1 MGLFKKFI
9 PVGISLLTFAA
20 FVGSVSGSLAWWAY
34 STRVAVS
41 YQGTSVSTSEQLQIG
56 LKLDASIFDDTKV
69 ASLEALGLEEDETVS
84 TAEYRY
90 VFAKAGGGLSAD
102 LIKEYLTI
110 EGRYAISD
118 LAPLSSR
125 TYPDNYAATGHP
137 RDIRLY
143 ENIIAGNVVN
153 TERAETGKYVY
164 LPFAFRILKL
174 NAVSSSDKYAGGR
187 DIYLSKLIAEA
198 SASSPDSTVQK
209 ALRVHFNNGTPSE
222 QFILC
227 ADTSLENNG
236 ETVVAGCL
244 DLNSDGYYDN
254 DAGTE
259 IIYGDRTITS
269 PNTFVQDGTPTHM
282 SDLNNMG
289 VEGDDLADMM
299 NHSTFLAKHYDGNT
313 CYNDYSGITMGT
325 AEYKVLNQIKPNDS
339 HAILTGGMPLCQT
352 SATGGH
358 IAELGTTIW
367 LEGWDHAVVDK
378 AITHQFNL
386 GFQFQIDLIN

>member
-1 MGLFKKFI
+1 MSLFKKFI
-9 PVGISLLTFAA
+9 PVGIGLLTFAA

-56 LKLDASIFDDTKV
+56 LKLDASVFDNSKI
-69 ASLEALGLEEDETVS
+69 AQLEAYGLEEDEEVS

-102 LIKEYLTI
+102 VIKEYLTI
-110 EGRYAISD
+110 EGRYAVND
-118 LAPLSSR
+118 LAPISTR
-125 TYPDNYAATGHP
+125 KYPDNNALTGHP
-137 RDIRLY
+137 KDIRLY
-143 ENIIAGNVVN
+143 ENIMAGNVVN
-153 TERAETGKYVY
+153 TEPAETGKYVY

-198 SASSPDSTVQK
+198 SASSPGSTVQK
-209 ALRVHFNNGTPSE
+209 ALRVHFNNGTADD

-227 ADTSLENNG
+227 ADTSLENDG

-244 DLNSDGYYDN
+244 DLNSDGYYDSA
-254 DAGTE
+254 DGTE
-259 IIYGDRTITS
+259 IVYGDRTFTS
-269 PNTFVQDGTPTHM
+269 PNTFVQDGEPTYM
-282 SDLNNMG
+282 SDLNDMG
-289 VEGDDLADMM
+289 IEGEDLADMT
-299 NHSTFLAKHYDGNT
+299 NHSTFLAKHYNGNT

-325 AEYKVLNQIKPNDS
+325 AQYKVLNQIKPDDS
-339 HAILTGGMPLCQT
+339 HNILTGGMPLCQT
-352 SATGGH
+352 SESGDH
-358 IAELGTTIW
+358 IAELATTIW

-378 AITHQFNL
+378 AVSHQFNL
-386 GFQFQIDLIN
+386 GFQFQIDMIN